1 MVSVVVVVEV
11 WRFYDTYIRP
21 NVQKAI
27 IHSKKLANI
36 RRSLP
41 HEITRY
47 INTKNSI
54 IKKTCVHSSKNVS
67 RQVSYIV

>member
-1 MVSVVVVVEV
+1 MVSVVVVVVAV

-41 HEITRY
+41 HEMTRY
-47 INTKNSI
+47 
-54 IKKTCVHSSKNVS
+54 
-67 RQVSYIV
+67 